1 MCKLEKVIQ
10 MQFFPAQQLQRK
22 QSLVITTQLQQA
34 IRLLTMSN
42 IELRGFLDQQTEEN
56 PFLEVVGGSKDEE
69 LAPAP
74 VAAPEPGPEPAR
86 DGEALDFAD
95 GTMHADSPITQAA
108 LENQFD
114 TGQIDLGRSGG
125 AGPAAD
131 ADFDALSLIAS
142 DEGQSLYAHACA
154 EAERMFADATDRMIA
169 LALIDALEPTGWL
182 GQSVEDIAAFT
193 LVERARVETVLAQLQ
208 QIEPAGLF
216 ARDLSDCLRLQARDR
231 GLLTPDFAILL
242 DNLAL
247 LGAGNVKGLARLCK
261 ATPERMA
268 EMLRLL
274 RSFDPKPGA
283 RFAGKAEP
291 ILPPDLIVRRVQDGW
306 SVELNR
312 STLPA
317 VKVLQ
322 GYAKQMVAGKKDET
336 LRSFVSERV
345 SEARWLDRAIA
356 QRNETALKVGAEILR
371 QQIGF
376 FEKGPIGLK
385 PMVLRDIAEAIGM
398 HESTI
403 SRVTNSLM
411 MATPRGTYRLKSF
424 FSASITHDG
433 DADGEAASAIKFKL
447 RKLVEAEPPAQ
458 PLSDDAIVQILA
470 KDGIRLARRTVAK
483 YREME
488 GIASSFQRKRS
499 AVLAGRI

>member
-1 MCKLEKVIQ
+1 MI
-10 MQFFPAQQLQRK
+10 QFFPAQQLQRK
-22 QSLVITTQLQQA
+22 QSLVITTQMQQA

-56 PFLEVVGGSKDEE
+56 PFLEVGGGTTED
-69 LAPAP
+69 AP
-74 VAAPEPGPEPAR
+74 VAAPSDSAPEGAA
-86 DGEALDFAD
+86 DGAALDFAD
-95 GTMHADSPITQAA
+95 GKMQDDGPISDAA
-108 LENQFD
+108 LDNQFE
-114 TGQIDLGRSGG
+114 TGQIDLGRSGASAP
-125 AGPAAD
+125 AGD
-131 ADFDALSLIAS
+131 GDFDALSLLAA
-142 DEGQSLYAHACA
+142 DEDRSLYAHVCD
-154 EAERMFADATDRMIA
+154 EAERLFTDPTDKMIA
-169 LALIDALEPTGWL
+169 LALIDALEPSGWL
-182 GQSVEDIAAFT
+182 GQDLADIAGYT
-193 LVERARVETVLAQLQ
+193 LVPLERVEQVLSQLQ

-216 ARDLSDCLRLQARDR
+216 ARDLGDCLRLQARERDM
-231 GLLTPDFAILL
+231 LSADFEILL

-247 LGAGNVKGLARLCK
+247 LGAGNVKGLARRCK

-268 EMLRLL
+268 EMLQLL
-274 RSFDPKPGA
+274 RSLDPKPGA
-283 RFAGKAEP
+283 RFTGRAEP
-291 ILPPDLIVRRVQDGW
+291 ILPPDLIVRRLPDGW

-317 VKVLQ
+317 VKVRQ
-322 GYAKQMVAGKKDET
+322 TYAKQIVAGKKDET

-356 QRNETALKVGAEILR
+356 QRNDTALKVGTEILR

-376 FEKGPIGLK
+376 FEKGPVALK

-411 MATPRGTYRLKSF
+411 MATPRGTFRLKAF
-424 FSASITHDG
+424 FSSSISN
-433 DADGEAASAIKFKL
+433 DADSDGEAASAIRFKL
-447 RKLVEAEPPAQ
+447 RKLVAAEAPAQ

-483 YREME
+483 YRDME
-488 GIASSFQRKRS
+488 GIASSFQRKRT
-499 AVLAGRI
+499 AVLTGRI

>member
-1 MCKLEKVIQ
+1 MDFANGTIYSDT
-10 MQFFPAQQLQRK
+10 P
-22 QSLVITTQLQQA
+22 ITEA
-34 IRLLTMSN
+34 
-42 IELRGFLDQQTEEN
+42 
-56 PFLEVVGGSKDEE
+56 
-69 LAPAP
+69 
-74 VAAPEPGPEPAR
+74 
-86 DGEALDFAD
+86 ALD
-95 GTMHADSPITQAA
+95 
-108 LENQFD
+108 NQFE
-114 TGQIDLGRSGG
+114 TGNLDLGRSG
-125 AGPAAD
+125 ATGPASD
-131 ADFDALSLIAS
+131 TDFDALSLVAS
-142 DEGQSLYAHACA
+142 DDGQSLYAHACA
-154 EAERMFADATDRMIA
+154 EAERIFTDTTDRMIA
-169 LALIDALEPTGWL
+169 LALIDALEPSGWL
-182 GQSVEDIAAFT
+182 GQSVDDIAALT
-193 LVERARVETVLAQLQ
+193 MVNVDRVETVLAHLQ

-216 ARDLSDCLRLQARDR
+216 ARDLSDCLRLQARERD
-231 GLLTPDFAILL
+231 LLTSDFAILL
-242 DNLAL
+242 DNLPM

-274 RSFDPKPGA
+274 RSLDPKPGA
-283 RFAGKAEP
+283 RFSGKAEP
-291 ILPPDLIVRRVQDGW
+291 ILPPDLIVRRIQDGW

-356 QRNETALKVGAEILR
+356 QRNETALKVGTEILR

-411 MATPRGTYRLKSF
+411 IATPRGTYRLKAF
-424 FSASITHDG
+424 FSSSITN
-433 DADGEAASAIKFKL
+433 DADSDGEAASAIKFKL
-447 RKLVEAEPPAQ
+447 RKLVAAELPAQ

-470 KDGIRLARRTVAK
+470 RDGIRLARRTVAK

-488 GIASSFQRKRS
+488 GIASSFQRKRT
-499 AVLAGRI
+499 AVLSGHI

>member
-1 MCKLEKVIQ
+1 
-10 MQFFPAQQLQRK
+10 MQYFPAQQLQRK

-56 PFLEVVGGSKDEE
+56 PFLEVTGGAKEDEQI
-69 LAPAP
+69 AP
-74 VAAPEPGPEPAR
+74 VAQPEAAK
-86 DGEALDFAD
+86 DGEALDFD
-95 GTMHADSPITQAA
+95 SGTMHGDTPITEAA
-108 LENQFD
+108 LDNQFE
-114 TGQIDLGRSGG
+114 TGQIDLGRSG
-125 AGPAAD
+125 ASGPVGD
-131 ADFDALSLIAS
+131 GDFDALSLIAA
-142 DEGQSLYAHACA
+142 DEELSLYAHACA
-154 EAERMFADATDRMIA
+154 EAERLFTDPTDKMIA
-169 LALIDALEPTGWL
+169 LALIDALEPSGWL
-182 GQSVEDIAAFT
+182 GQTLADIAGFT
-193 LVERARVETVLAQLQ
+193 LVAVDRVETVLARLQ

-216 ARDLSDCLRLQARDR
+216 ARDLSDCLRLQARER
-231 GLLTPDFAILL
+231 EMLTPDFTILL
-242 DNLAL
+242 DNLAM

-274 RSFDPKPGA
+274 RSLDPKPGA
-283 RFAGKAEP
+283 RFTGKAEP
-291 ILPPDLIVRRVQDGW
+291 ILPPDLIVRRLTDGW

-317 VKVLQ
+317 IKVRQ
-322 GYAKQMVAGKKDET
+322 NYAKQIVSGKKDDT

-356 QRNETALKVGAEILR
+356 QRNDTALKVGTEILR

-376 FEKGPIGLK
+376 FEKGPAALK

-411 MATPRGTYRLKSF
+411 IATPRGTFRLKAF
-424 FSASITHDG
+424 FSSSITN
-433 DADGEAASAIKFKL
+433 DADSDGEAASAIRFKL
-447 RKLVEAEPPAQ
+447 RKLVAAEAPAH

-488 GIASSFQRKRS
+488 GIASSFQRKRT
-499 AVLAGRI
+499 AVLSGRI

>member
-1 MCKLEKVIQ
+1 

-42 IELRGFLDQQTEEN
+42 IELRGFLDQQSDEN
-56 PFLEVVGGSKDEE
+56 PFLEVVGGASDDDV
-69 LAPAP
+69 AAP
-74 VAAPEPGPEPAR
+74 VAAAPLAPEGAAMDFANGTIHSDTPITEA
-86 DGEALDFAD
+86 ALD
-95 GTMHADSPITQAA
+95 
-108 LENQFD
+108 NQFE
-114 TGQIDLGRSGG
+114 TGNLDLGRSG
-125 AGPAAD
+125 ATGPASD
-131 ADFDALSLIAS
+131 TDFDALSLVAS
-142 DEGQSLYAHACA
+142 DDGQSLYAHACA
-154 EAERMFADATDRMIA
+154 EAERIFTDTTDRMIA
-169 LALIDALEPTGWL
+169 LALIDALEPSGWL
-182 GQSVEDIAAFT
+182 GQSVDDIAALT
-193 LVERARVETVLAQLQ
+193 MVNVDRVETVLAHLQ

-216 ARDLSDCLRLQARDR
+216 ARDLSDCLRLQARERD
-231 GLLTPDFAILL
+231 LLTSDFAILL
-242 DNLAL
+242 DNLPM

-274 RSFDPKPGA
+274 RSLDPKPGA
-283 RFAGKAEP
+283 RFSGKAEP
-291 ILPPDLIVRRVQDGW
+291 ILPPDLIVRRIQDGW

-356 QRNETALKVGAEILR
+356 QRNETALKVGTEILR

-411 MATPRGTYRLKSF
+411 IATPRGTYRLKAF
-424 FSASITHDG
+424 FSSSITN
-433 DADGEAASAIKFKL
+433 DADSDGEAASAIKFKL
-447 RKLVEAEPPAQ
+447 RKLVAAELPAQ

-470 KDGIRLARRTVAK
+470 RDGIRLARRTVAK

-488 GIASSFQRKRS
+488 GIASSFQRKRT
-499 AVLAGRI
+499 AVLSGHI

>member
-1 MCKLEKVIQ
+1 MQ
-10 MQFFPAQQLQRK
+10 MFPAQQLQRK

-56 PFLEVVGGSKDEE
+56 PFLEVTGGAKDDE
-69 LAPAP
+69 AFTP
-74 VAAPEPGPEPAR
+74 VSSAEAAREREDFDLT
-86 DGEALDFAD
+86 DGETLSGAPTAGTALDTQFSTGQLDFGHTPRSGAA
-95 GTMHADSPITQAA
+95 ADS
-108 LENQFD
+108 
-114 TGQIDLGRSGG
+114 
-125 AGPAAD
+125 
-131 ADFDALSLIAS
+131 DFDALSLIAA

-154 EAERMFADATDRMIA
+154 EAERIFSEPTDRMIA
-169 LALIDALEPTGWL
+169 LALIDALEPSGWL
-182 GQSVEDIAAFT
+182 GQSIEEIAAFT
-193 LVERARVETVLAQLQ
+193 LVELDRVGVVLEQLQ

-216 ARDLSDCLRLQARDR
+216 ARNLSDCLRLQARERDM
-231 GLLTPDFAILL
+231 LTVDFAVLL
-242 DNLAL
+242 DNLAM

-274 RSFDPKPGA
+274 RSLDPKPGA
-283 RFAGKAEP
+283 RFTRKAEP
-291 ILPPDLIVRRVQDGW
+291 ILPPDLIVRRLPDGW

-317 VKVLQ
+317 IKVLHSQ
-322 GYAKQMVAGKKDET
+322 AKQLVAGKKDEA

-356 QRNETALKVGAEILR
+356 QRNETALKVGTEILR
-371 QQIGF
+371 QQMGF
-376 FEKGPIGLK
+376 FEKGPIALK

-411 MATPRGTYRLKSF
+411 IATPRGTFRLKTF
-424 FSASITHDG
+424 FSSSLVHD
-433 DADGEAASAIKFKL
+433 ANTDGEAASAIKFKL

-458 PLSDDAIVQILA
+458 PLSDDAIVQILG
-470 KDGIRLARRTVAK
+470 KEGIRLARRTVAK

-488 GIASSFQRKRS
+488 GIASSFQRKRT
-499 AVLAGRI
+499 AVLSGRI

>member
-1 MCKLEKVIQ
+1 

-56 PFLEVVGGSKDEE
+56 PFLEVVDGGKDD
-69 LAPAP
+69 APIVTESAP
-74 VAAPEPGPEPAR
+74 
-86 DGEALDFAD
+86 DGHSDSLSESAALDFGD
-95 GTMHADSPITQAA
+95 GTLQSDGPISDGAH
-108 LENQFD
+108 ENQFE
-114 TGQIDLGRSGG
+114 TGQIDLGRSG
-125 AGPAAD
+125 ASGPVGD
-131 ADFDALSLIAS
+131 GDFDALSLIAA
-142 DEGQSLYAHACA
+142 DQELSLYGHVCA
-154 EAERMFADATDRMIA
+154 EAERLFAGPTDKMIA
-169 LALIDALEPTGWL
+169 LALIDALEPSGWL
-182 GQSVEDIAAFT
+182 GQSVADIAAFT
-193 LVERARVETVLAQLQ
+193 LVPTDTVERVLDQLQ

-216 ARDLSDCLRLQARDR
+216 ARDLQDCLRLQARER
-231 GLLTPDFAILL
+231 EMLTPDFKILL
-242 DNLAL
+242 DNLAM

-261 ATPERMA
+261 ATPDRMA

-274 RSFDPKPGA
+274 RSLDPKPGA
-283 RFAGKAEP
+283 RFTGQAEP
-291 ILPPDLIVRRVQDGW
+291 ILPPDLIVRRLPDGW

-312 STLPA
+312 STLPSL
-317 VKVLQ
+317 KVRQ
-322 GYAKQMVAGKKDET
+322 TYAKQIVASKKDET
-336 LRSFVSERV
+336 TRNFVSERV

-356 QRNETALKVGAEILR
+356 QRNDTALKVGTEILR

-376 FEKGPIGLK
+376 FEKGPAALK

-411 MATPRGTYRLKSF
+411 IATPRGTFRLKAF
-424 FSASITHDG
+424 FSSSITNDG
-433 DADGEAASAIKFKL
+433 DSDGEAASAIRFKL
-447 RKLVEAEPPAQ
+447 RKLVAAESPAQ
-458 PLSDDAIVQILA
+458 PLSDDAIVQILG

-488 GIASSFQRKRS
+488 GIASSFQRKRT

>member
-1 MCKLEKVIQ
+1 MQ
-10 MQFFPAQQLQRK
+10 MFPAQQLQRK

-42 IELRGFLDQQTEEN
+42 IELRGFLEQQSEEN
-56 PFLEVVGGSKDEE
+56 PFLDVSTHGSGTEDDGP
-69 LAPAP
+69 LSP
-74 VAAPEPGPEPAR
+74 AAPEDPSG
-86 DGEALDFAD
+86 GGALDFGD
-95 GTMHADSPITQAA
+95 GTIQSDGPIPEAA
-108 LENQFD
+108 LDNQFE
-114 TGQIDLGRSGG
+114 TGKIELGRSEHRT
-125 AGPAAD
+125 AASD
-131 ADFDALSLIAS
+131 GEFDALSLIAA
-142 DEGQSLYAHACA
+142 DAELSLYGHACA
-154 EAERMFADATDRMIA
+154 EAERLFSDPTDRMIA
-169 LALIDALEPTGWL
+169 LALIDALEPSGWL
-182 GQSVEDIAAFT
+182 GQDIADIAAFSMVT
-193 LVERARVETVLAQLQ
+193 TERVEAVLTSLQ

-231 GLLTPDFAILL
+231 DLLTPDFAILL

-274 RSFDPKPGA
+274 RSLDPKPGA
-283 RFAGKAEP
+283 RFSGKAEP
-291 ILPPDLIVRRVQDGW
+291 ILPPDLIVRRRADGW
-306 SVELNR
+306 TVELNR

-317 VKVLQ
+317 IKVLH
-322 GYAKQMVAGKKDET
+322 GEAKQMIAGKKDEN
-336 LRSFVSERV
+336 LRSFVAERV

-356 QRNETALKVGAEILR
+356 QRNDTALKVGAEILR

-376 FEKGPIGLK
+376 FEQGPIALK

-411 MATPRGTYRLKSF
+411 MATPRGTFRLKIF
-424 FSASITHDG
+424 FSSSITN
-433 DADGEAASAIKFKL
+433 DANSDGEAASAIRFKL
-447 RKLVEAEPPAQ
+447 RKLVEGEVPAQ
-458 PLSDDAIVQILA
+458 PLSDDAIVQIMA
-470 KDGIRLARRTVAK
+470 KEGIRLARRTVAK

-488 GIASSFQRKRS
+488 GIASSFQRKRT
-499 AVLAGRI
+499 AVLAGKI

>member
-1 MCKLEKVIQ
+1 MQ
-10 MQFFPAQQLQRK
+10 MFPAQQLQRK

-56 PFLEVVGGSKDEE
+56 PFLEVSGGAREDDPF
-69 LAPAP
+69 APSAP
-74 VAAPEPGPEPAR
+74 TNAPPAR
-86 DGEALDFAD
+86 EDFDLSDGEAIDAAPAAGTALDAQLASGQLDYGRSAGAPAD
-95 GTMHADSPITQAA
+95 G
-108 LENQFD
+108 
-114 TGQIDLGRSGG
+114 
-125 AGPAAD
+125 
-131 ADFDALSLIAS
+131 DFDALSLIAA
-142 DEGQSLYAHACA
+142 DEGLSLYAHACA
-154 EAERMFADATDRMIA
+154 EAERLFTDPADRMIA
-169 LALIDALEPTGWL
+169 LALIDALEPSGWL

-193 LVERARVETVLAQLQ
+193 MVETDRVNAVLAQLQ

-216 ARDLSDCLRLQARDR
+216 ARNLSDCLRLQARERDM
-231 GLLTPDFAILL
+231 LTADFAILL
-242 DNLAL
+242 DNLAM

-274 RSFDPKPGA
+274 RSLDPKPGA
-283 RFAGKAEP
+283 RFTGKAEP
-291 ILPPDLIVRRVQDGW
+291 ILPPDLIVRRLADGW

-322 GYAKQMVAGKKDET
+322 GEAKQMVAGKKDES

-356 QRNETALKVGAEILR
+356 QRNETALKVGTEILR
-371 QQIGF
+371 QQVGF
-376 FEKGPIGLK
+376 FEKGPIALK

-411 MATPRGTYRLKSF
+411 MATPRGTFRLKTF
-424 FSASITHDG
+424 FSSGIVN
-433 DADGEAASAIKFKL
+433 DANSDGEAASAIKFKL
-447 RKLVEAEPPAQ
+447 RKLVEAEAPSQ

-499 AVLAGRI
+499 AVLSGRI

>member
-1 MCKLEKVIQ
+1 
-10 MQFFPAQQLQRK
+10 MQFFPAHQLQRK

-34 IRLLTMSN
+34 IKLLTMSN

-56 PFLEVVGGSKDEE
+56 PFLEVAGGAKDED
-69 LAPAP
+69 AAAPDPAP
-74 VAAPEPGPEPAR
+74 ETAR
-86 DGEALDFAD
+86 EGAALDFAD
-95 GTMHADSPITQAA
+95 GTMQGDSPISEAA
-108 LENQFD
+108 LDNQFE
-114 TGQIDLGRSGG
+114 TGNIDLGRSG
-125 AGPAAD
+125 ASGPASD
-131 ADFDALSLIAS
+131 SDFDALSLIAS
-142 DEGQSLYAHACA
+142 DEEQSLYGHACA
-154 EAERMFADATDRMIA
+154 EAERLFSDATDRMIA
-169 LALIDALEPTGWL
+169 LALIDALEPSGWL
-182 GQSVEDIAAFT
+182 GQSVQDIAAFT
-193 LVERARVETVLAQLQ
+193 MVELDRVEAVLAQLQ

-216 ARDLSDCLRLQARDR
+216 ARGLSDCLRLQARDR
-231 GLLTPDFAILL
+231 DMLTPDFAILL
-242 DNLAL
+242 DNLAM

-261 ATPERMA
+261 ATPERMS
-268 EMLRLL
+268 EMLRFL
-274 RSFDPKPGA
+274 RSLDPKPGA
-283 RFAGKAEP
+283 RFSGKAEP

-322 GYAKQMVAGKKDET
+322 GYAKQMVAGKKDEA

-356 QRNETALKVGAEILR
+356 QRNETALKVGTEILR
-371 QQIGF
+371 QQMGF

-411 MATPRGTYRLKSF
+411 IATPRGTYRLKAF
-424 FSASITHDG
+424 FSSSITNDS
-433 DADGEAASAIKFKL
+433 DSDGEAASAIKFKL
-447 RKLVEAEPPAQ
+447 RKLVEAEQPAQ

-499 AVLAGRI
+499 AVLSGHI

>member
-1 MCKLEKVIQ
+1 
-10 MQFFPAQQLQRK
+10 MQFFPAQQMQRK

-42 IELRGFLDQQTEEN
+42 IELAGFLDQQSEEN
-56 PFLEVVGGSKDEE
+56 PFLEVTNGAGEDDHIVP
-69 LAPAP
+69 LPAP
-74 VAAPEPGPEPAR
+74 EVGPDRA
-86 DGEALDFAD
+86 DLDFSD
-95 GTMHADSPITQAA
+95 GTMTNDAPIPEAA
-108 LENQFD
+108 LDNQFE
-114 TGQIDLGRSGG
+114 TGQIDLGRSGATAP
-125 AGPAAD
+125 AGES
-131 ADFDALSLIAS
+131 DFDALSLIAS
-142 DEGQSLYAHACA
+142 DEGMSLYGHACA
-154 EAERMFADATDRMIA
+154 EAERIFTAPTDRMIA
-169 LALIDALEPTGWL
+169 LALIDALEPSGWL
-182 GQSVEDIAAFT
+182 GQSVDEIAAFSMVD
-193 LVERARVETVLAQLQ
+193 LDRVLAVLAQLQ

-231 GLLTPDFAILL
+231 DLLTPDFELLL
-242 DNLAL
+242 DNLAM
-247 LGAGNVKGLARLCK
+247 LGAGNVKGLTRLCK

-274 RSFDPKPGA
+274 RSLDPKPGA

-291 ILPPDLIVRRVQDGW
+291 ILPPDLIVRRVSDGW
-306 SVELNR
+306 ALELNR

-317 VKVLQ
+317 IKVRA
-322 GYAKQMVAGKKDET
+322 GYAKQMVAGRKDEA

-356 QRNETALKVGAEILR
+356 QRNETSLKIGAEILR
-371 QQIGF
+371 QQMGF
-376 FEKGPIGLK
+376 FEHGPIALK

-398 HESTI
+398 HESTV

-411 MATPRGTYRLKSF
+411 MATPRGTYRLKVF
-424 FSASITHDG
+424 FSSSITHD
-433 DADGEAASAIKFKL
+433 DDSDGEAASAIKFKL
-447 RKLVEAEPPAQ
+447 RKMIATETPSQ

-488 GIASSFQRKRS
+488 GIASSFQRKRE
-499 AVLAGRI
+499 AVLSGRI

>member
-1 MCKLEKVIQ
+1 MSKIEKVIQ

-22 QSLVITTQLQQA
+22 QSLVITVQLQQA

-42 IELRGFLDQQTEEN
+42 IELRGFLEQQTEEN
-56 PFLEVVGGSKDEE
+56 PFLEVSGGATDDD
-69 LAPAP
+69 LVAPT
-74 VAAPEPGPEPAR
+74 AAPEADNDR
-86 DGEALDFAD
+86 ADLNFAD
-95 GTMHADSPITQAA
+95 GTIQGDSPIPDAA
-108 LENQFD
+108 LDNQFD
-114 TGQIDLGRSGG
+114 TGQIDLGRS
-125 AGPAAD
+125 ASSGPAAD
-131 ADFDALSLIAS
+131 SDFDALSLIAS
-142 DEGQSLYAHACA
+142 DEGMSLYAHACA
-154 EAERMFADATDRMIA
+154 EAERIFTDPTDRMIA
-169 LALIDALEPTGWL
+169 LALIDALEPSGWL
-182 GQSVEDIAAFT
+182 GQSVTDIAAFT
-193 LVERARVETVLAQLQ
+193 MVDIDRVEAVLGQLQ

-216 ARDLSDCLRLQARDR
+216 ARDLSDCLRLQARER
-231 GLLTPDFAILL
+231 GMLTPDFVILL
-242 DNLAL
+242 DNLVM

-261 ATPERMA
+261 ATPERVA

-274 RSFDPKPGA
+274 RSLDPKPGA
-283 RFAGKAEP
+283 RFADKAEP

-356 QRNETALKVGAEILR
+356 QRNETALKVGTEILR

-411 MATPRGTYRLKSF
+411 IATPRGTFRLKAF
-424 FSASITHDG
+424 FSSSITHDA
-433 DADGEAASAIKFKL
+433 DSDGEAASAIKFKL
-447 RKLVEAEPPAQ
+447 RKLVEAEAPAQ

-488 GIASSFQRKRS
+488 GIASSFQRKRR
-499 AVLAGRI
+499 AVLSGRI

>member
-1 MCKLEKVIQ
+1 

-22 QSLVITTQLQQA
+22 QSLVITVQLQQA

-42 IELRGFLDQQTEEN
+42 IELRGFLEQQTEEN
-56 PFLEVVGGSKDEE
+56 PFLEVSGGTTDEDH
-69 LAPAP
+69 LAP
-74 VAAPEPGPEPAR
+74 VAAPDAGAERA
-86 DGEALDFAD
+86 DLNFAD
-95 GTMHADSPITQAA
+95 GTIQSDGPIPDAA
-108 LENQFD
+108 LDNQFE
-114 TGQIDLGRSGG
+114 TGQIDLGRSAASGT
-125 AGPAAD
+125 AAD
-131 ADFDALSLIAS
+131 SDFDALSLIAS
-142 DEGQSLYAHACA
+142 DEGKSLYAHACA
-154 EAERMFADATDRMIA
+154 EAERLFSDPTDRMIA
-169 LALIDALEPTGWL
+169 LALIDALEPSGWL
-182 GQSVEDIAAFT
+182 GQSVTDIAAFT
-193 LVERARVETVLAQLQ
+193 MVHLDRVEAVLARLQ

-216 ARDLSDCLRLQARDR
+216 ARDLSDCLRLQARER
-231 GLLTPDFAILL
+231 GMLTPDFTILL
-242 DNLAL
+242 DNLTM

-261 ATPERMA
+261 ATPERVA

-274 RSFDPKPGA
+274 RSLDPKPGA
-283 RFAGKAEP
+283 RFADKAEP
-291 ILPPDLIVRRVQDGW
+291 ILPPDLIVRRVRDGW

-356 QRNETALKVGAEILR
+356 QRNETALKVGSEILR
-371 QQIGF
+371 QQMGF
-376 FEKGPIGLK
+376 FEKGPVGLK

-411 MATPRGTYRLKSF
+411 IATPRGTFRLKAF
-424 FSASITHDG
+424 FSSSITN
-433 DADGEAASAIKFKL
+433 DADSDGEAASAIKFKL
-447 RKLVEAEPPAQ
+447 RKLVEAESPAQ
-458 PLSDDAIVQILA
+458 PLSDDAIVQVFA
-470 KDGIRLARRTVAK
+470 RDGIRLARRTVAK

-488 GIASSFQRKRS
+488 GIASSFQRKRR
-499 AVLAGRI
+499 AVLSGRI

>member
-1 MCKLEKVIQ
+1 
-10 MQFFPAQQLQRK
+10 MQYFPAQQLQRK

-56 PFLEVVGGSKDEE
+56 PFLDVTGGAKEE
-69 LAPAP
+69 DPIAPTALP
-74 VAAPEPGPEPAR
+74 EAAKE
-86 DGEALDFAD
+86 GEALDFAN
-95 GTMHADSPITQAA
+95 GTMHGDTPITEAA
-108 LENQFD
+108 LDNQFE
-114 TGQIDLGRSGG
+114 TGQIDLGRSG
-125 AGPAAD
+125 ASGPVGD
-131 ADFDALSLIAS
+131 GDFDALSLIAAD
-142 DEGQSLYAHACA
+142 DELSLYAHACA
-154 EAERMFADATDRMIA
+154 EAERLFTDPTDKMIA
-169 LALIDALEPTGWL
+169 LALIDALEPSGWL
-182 GQSVEDIAAFT
+182 GQSLADIAGFT
-193 LVERARVETVLAQLQ
+193 LVPLDRVEAVLDRLQ

-231 GLLTPDFAILL
+231 EMLTPDFTILL
-242 DNLAL
+242 DNLAM
-247 LGAGNVKGLARLCK
+247 LGTGNVKGLARLCK

-274 RSFDPKPGA
+274 RSLDPKPGA
-283 RFAGKAEP
+283 RFAGRAEP
-291 ILPPDLIVRRVQDGW
+291 ILPPDLIVRRLSDGW

-317 VKVLQ
+317 VKVRQ
-322 GYAKQMVAGKKDET
+322 EYAKQMVAGKKDEA
-336 LRSFVSERV
+336 LRNFVSERV

-356 QRNETALKVGAEILR
+356 QRNDTALKVGAEILR
-371 QQIGF
+371 QQMGF
-376 FEKGPIGLK
+376 FEKGPAALK

-411 MATPRGTYRLKSF
+411 MATPRGTFRLKTF
-424 FSASITHDG
+424 FSASITNEADS
-433 DADGEAASAIKFKL
+433 DGEAASAIRFKL
-447 RKLVEAEPPAQ
+447 RKLIATEAPSQ
-458 PLSDDAIVQILA
+458 PLSDDAIVQIMA

-488 GIASSFQRKRS
+488 GIASSFQRKRM
-499 AVLAGRI
+499 AVLSGKI